1 VNRRLAGFALAA
13 VFGAAL
19 LVAWWTAPSPV
30 ADRYRVL
37 FLASDPSVEK
47 ITRGLDRLHAEH
59 PGLARRLDVRI
70 RAPSNTLDDSTLPPH
85 DLLLVEILDRRW
97 VGKQAERIE
106 AEGHSR
112 RFAIGPSGLNDDPGL
127 PQRVGLESDAV
138 LDGYWE
144 NSDPAS
150 MAGFFVYLGVR
161 HLGMDAALPEPPQT
175 PLAHGYVVFDEGR
188 SRITDEWPFG
198 AGDGRPRVAILE
210 YATRA
215 RSGGLALSRA
225 VADELVARGVQPV
238 IVFGE
243 RAVPMVEARLFDE
256 EGKPR
261 VDAVVSFHLKFFEEE
276 SAAVLERLGVPV
288 INAIRVFGRTVEE
301 WRRSP
306 RGLTAGEV
314 AFQLAIPELAGLAP
328 PNVVGA
334 IDNRGRSVGTAP
346 IAERVER
353 VADRAARLARIR
365 GLSPAERRVAV
376 LYWNYPPGKQNVG
389 ASYLNVMR
397 SIPGLLRELA
407 RAGYLVEGLE
417 DTTDE
422 ALERRIRDRGLNIGR
437 FAPGELAR
445 LLAAGDVVSVPAFR
459 YRDWFSSLP
468 RDFREAVVDHWGEVE
483 DAEIMRTDIDGEA
496 QLVLP
501 VLRFGNVVVMPQ
513 PDRARMQ
520 DLEALYQ
527 SQELPPHHQY
537 VAAYLWLQREFRADA
552 LVHTGTHGT
561 HEWMSGK
568 ESGLSGSDPGEVLAG
583 DLHIVYPYIVDDVG
597 EGIVAKRRG
606 MATVVDHLTPALGD
620 AGLSPELTE
629 LRDLLE
635 QWRLARGT
643 DPERAGE
650 IGGRIEVAVEERGL
664 HLDLADRGWS
674 ESTAA
679 SRGTRFAAL
688 EDYIGQV
695 RDQTIPLGLHT
706 FGVSPAGQ
714 RLTRFVDR
722 ITEANG
728 AALADSARER
738 LVASGPS
745 EFEGLRIGLDARYV
759 RPGPGNDPIR
769 NPDAIPTGKNFG
781 TFDPRTVPL
790 PAADELGAQMAESL
804 IARHRERHGEVPEKV
819 ALQLWGVETL
829 RHQGV
834 QEAQGLALLGVRPV
848 RDERGRISDLELIPR
863 EELGRPRVDVVFHAT
878 SLYRDTFPMLFKL
891 IDRAVQLAASSPEA
905 DNPVRRHID
914 ALSEQL
920 VAEGMDRERAERRA
934 ALRIFAEPGG
944 KHDSKLHAMTHASG
958 SWDEEAQVADN
969 YIRRMGHA
977 YGGGLW
983 GVPARQE
990 FRAALA
996 DTDTIVHS
1004 RASNLYAT
1012 LDNDDYFSYGGSI
1025 ALGVRRANGGGRSP
1039 DFYVTDLRRAG
1050 EEHHE
1055 PLERFMGQ
1063 ELRSRYLNPEFAGQ
1077 MMQEGYAG
1085 GRHVWKAVDYLWG
1098 WQVVYPEAVDAAKWQ
1113 EMHEVWMNDRYDLG
1127 IEAFFEEH
1135 NPYAR
1140 QGIASRMLEVVRKGY
1155 WDAPAQTRAEL
1166 VDAYVDSL
1174 VRHGPACDHLSCDN
1188 PALQQF
1194 VRETAASAGLDPQ
1207 RVQAAMDTIERA
1219 TGRSIE
1225 AALAERTVDKVRWHQ
1240 PPPEPAKAAGEA
1252 PPAAE
1257 QSVTGYR
1264 MVEEERQRQ
1273 EAMRPP
1279 PEETT
1284 DLLALAGL
1292 AFLLASL
1299 FSGSVS
1305 RYRQGGGRGH
1315 RLISQSA

>member
-1 VNRRLAGFALAA
+1 MNRQLAGWGLAA
-13 VFGAAL
+13 AFLAAL
-19 LVAWWTAPSPV
+19 IVAWWAAPSPI

-37 FLASDPSVEK
+37 FIAADPSVEK
-47 ITRGLDRLHAEH
+47 ITRGLDRLYADY
-59 PGLARRLDVRI
+59 PDLARQLDVLI
-70 RAPSNTLDDSTLPPH
+70 RAPSNTLSESTLPAH

-97 VGKQAERIE
+97 IGEQAPRIE
-106 AEGHSR
+106 TEGHRR
-112 RFAIGPSGLNDDPGL
+112 RFAIGPSGLSDDPGL
-127 PQRVGLESDAV
+127 PERIALDSDPV

-144 NSDPAS
+144 NSDPVS

-161 HLGMDAALPEPPQT
+161 HLGIDGILPEPPQ
-175 PLAHGYVVFDEGR
+175 PPQANGYVVFEDGKPH
-188 SRITDEWPFG
+188 ITDAWPSNI
-198 AGDGRPRVAILE
+198 ADKRPQVAILE

-215 RSGGLALSRA
+215 RSGGLALTRA
-225 VADELVARGVQPV
+225 VAAALEARGVEPV
-238 IVFGE
+238 IIFGE
-243 RAVPMVEARLFDE
+243 RAVPMLEARLLDE
-256 EGKPR
+256 NGRNR
-261 VDAVVSFHLKFFEEE
+261 VDAVVSFHLKFFETE
-276 SAAVLERLGVPV
+276 SAAVLERLGVPI

-346 IAERVER
+346 IAERVDR
-353 VADRAARLARIR
+353 VADRAARLARIHA
-365 GLSPAERRVAV
+365 LSPAGRRVAV

-389 ASYLNVMR
+389 ASYLNVVR
-397 SIPGLLRELA
+397 SIPGLLRKLA
-407 RAGYLVEGLE
+407 REGYAVDGLE

-422 ALERRIRDRGLNIGR
+422 ALERRIRERGLNIGG
-437 FAPGELAR
+437 FAPGELEH
-445 LLAAGDVVSVPAFR
+445 LVDAGDVITLPASR
-459 YRDWFSSLP
+459 YREWFSSLP
-468 RDFREAVVDHWGEVE
+468 RAFREAVIDHWGEVE
-483 DAEIMRTDIDGEA
+483 DADIMRTDIDGEPH
-496 QLVLP
+496 LVLP
-501 VLRFGNVVVMPQ
+501 VIGFGNVIVMPQ

-520 DLEALYQ
+520 NLEALYQ

-552 LVHTGTHGT
+552 VVHTGTHGT

-568 ESGLSGSDPGEVLAG
+568 EAGLSGSDPGEVLAG

-629 LRDLLE
+629 LHDLLAR
-635 QWRLARGT
+635 WRLARGT
-643 DPERAGE
+643 NPERADE
-650 IGGRIEVAVEERGL
+650 IAGRIDSAVVKRGL
-664 HLDLADRGWS
+664 DLDLADRGWS
-674 ESTAA
+674 DADA
-679 SRGTRFAAL
+679 GNPNARFAAL
-688 EDYIGQV
+688 EDYITQV
-695 RDQTIPLGLHT
+695 SDQTIPLGLHT
-706 FGVSPAGQ
+706 FGVSPSGE
-714 RLTRFVDR
+714 RLARFVDR
-722 ITEANG
+722 ITQANG
-728 AALADSARER
+728 SGMADAARQR
-738 LVASGPS
+738 LVASGPA
-745 EFEGLRIGLDARYV
+745 EFEGLRTGLAARYV
-759 RPGPGNDPIR
+759 RPGPGNDPVR

-790 PAADELGAQMAESL
+790 PAAGELGAQMAESL
-804 IARHRERHGEVPEKV
+804 IARHRERHGEMPEKV

-848 RDERGRISDLELIPR
+848 RDERGRISDLKLIPR
-863 EELGRPRVDVVFHAT
+863 EVLGRPRVDVVFHAT
-878 SLYRDTFPMLFKL
+878 SLYRDTFPMLLEL

-905 DNPVRRHID
+905 DNPVRNHID
-914 ALSEQL
+914 SLSEKL
-920 VAEGMDRERAERRA
+920 VAEGMDRERARRRA
-934 ALRIFAEPGG
+934 ALRIFAEPSG

-958 SWDEEAQVADN
+958 SWDKEAQVADN

-983 GVPARQE
+983 GVPAREE

-1025 ALGVRRANGGGRSP
+1025 ALGVRRVNGGGRSP
-1039 DFYVTDLRRAG
+1039 DFYVTDLRRDG
-1050 EEHHE
+1050 EERHE

-1113 EMHEVWMNDRYDLG
+1113 EMHEVWINDRYDLG
-1127 IEAFFEEH
+1127 IESFFEEH

-1155 WDAPAQTRAEL
+1155 WDAPTQTRAEL
-1166 VDAYVDSL
+1166 VEAYVDSL

-1188 PALQQF
+1188 PELQQF
-1194 VRETAASAGLDPQ
+1194 VRKTAASVGLDSQ
-1207 RVQAAMDTIERA
+1207 RIEAAMDNIERA

-1225 AALAERTVDKVRWHQ
+1225 AALAERTADKVRWHQ
-1240 PPPEPAKAAGEA
+1240 PPPEPAVSAGESPDKETSVSGYKMIEEDRERQDALQA
-1252 PPAAE
+1252 PP
-1257 QSVTGYR
+1257 
-1264 MVEEERQRQ
+1264 Q
-1273 EAMRPP
+1273 EII
-1279 PEETT
+1279 

-1292 AFLLASL
+1292 TFLLASL
-1299 FSGSVS
+1299 FSGSAS
-1305 RYRQGGGRGH
+1305 RYRNVY
-1315 RLISQSA
+1315 RLKSKST